1 MRTIILGLAVLSS
14 DFSASSGAH
23 LRLGHVAYAKEL
35 AKSKVKV
42 GEIKKITDSELKLLK
57 TLDSVYQSKSAEM
70 KVEKTTK
77 IPLLEQERKATGT
90 LWISAGRLRMEL
102 EGAEK
107 SLLVVNKN
115 NLWAVT
121 FPPAEFKE
129 AAVSVIKANTSTKK
143 GRSHN
148 FVSLFSMGGIMK
160 FFDATASQHE
170 GNGDVLFFLS
180 PKQEQTD
187 FRRAQ
192 VRVSSDGKKLLA
204 LNYWDDRDNETRME
218 FSNLKFE
225 NKMDEKLF
233 NYIPPANAEIVNM

>member
-1 MRTIILGLAVLSS
+1 MKTIILGLALLNS
-14 DFSASSGAH
+14 DFSLSAGKH
-23 LRLGHVAYAKEL
+23 LRRTSIVVARAAANPVL
-35 AKSKVKV
+35 KV
-42 GEIKKITDSELKLLK
+42 GEIKKITDSERKLLK
-57 TLDSVYQSKSAEM
+57 TLDTVYQSKSAEM

-77 IPLLEQERKATGT
+77 IQLLEQERKAMGM

-102 EGAEK
+102 DGAEK
-107 SLLVVNKN
+107 SLLVINKTH
-115 NLWAVT
+115 LWAVT

-129 AAVSVIKANTSTKK
+129 AAISVIKTTTSSKK
-143 GRSHN
+143 GRSQN

-160 FFDATASQHE
+160 FFDATAAQHE
-170 GNGDVLFFLS
+170 TNGDVLFFLS

-204 LNYWDDRDNETRME
+204 LNYWDDRENETRLE

-233 NYIPPANAEIVNM
+233 NYTPPANAEVMNM